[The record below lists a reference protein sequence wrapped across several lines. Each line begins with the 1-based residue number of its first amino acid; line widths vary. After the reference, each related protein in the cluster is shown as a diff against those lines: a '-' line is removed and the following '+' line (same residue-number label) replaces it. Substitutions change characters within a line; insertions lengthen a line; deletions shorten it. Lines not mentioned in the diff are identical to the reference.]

1 MKEKNN
7 IQNQD
12 EIIRRIMQSTQL
24 QASENLKHRIMHQI
38 EIEKALT
45 PQRTKGKRESVNMLK
60 DFKAIFGIMYLL
72 LFGLSVFSVISGGTK
87 ALVSTQF
94 ILTATLISVVF
105 ASFWAIT
112 RLDTWLRE
120 KRKEK

>member
-1 MKEKNN
+1 
-7 IQNQD
+7 
-12 EIIRRIMQSTQL
+12 MQSTQL
-24 QASENLKHRIMHQI
+24 QASKNLKHRIMHQI

-45 PQRTKGKRESVNMLK
+45 PQQTKGKRESVNMLK
-60 DFKAIFGIMYLL
+60 DFKAIFGVMYLL

-112 RLDTWLRE
+112 RLDIWLRE